1 MRQSV
6 IILAIAGAVIAPV
19 SFAQSVQD
27 SDARSS
33 TADAGSA
40 SRDVVPVSKAHRAM
54 ASFNSLLREAA
65 RQSQAAQRGS
75 ASKQPAH
82 DVAQPEPPASDDARD
97 ALAST
102 PDPAAIH

>member
-6 IILAIAGAVIAPV
+6 IMLAIAGAVIAPA
-19 SFAQSVQD
+19 SFAQSMQA
-27 SDARSS
+27 SDARGS
-33 TADAGSA
+33 TADAASA

-65 RQSQAAQRGS
+65 RQSQAM
-75 ASKQPAH
+75 QPAPIATQRAAH
-82 DVAQPEPPASDDARD
+82 PVQPASDAGD

-102 PDPAAIH
+102 PDPVAVH